1 MRNRACCEP
10 DLAVWRLLGAEH
22 SARRQR
28 SPSFIPPLSLLTA
41 LAPQSQL
48 QLCAPGLQLP

>member
-10 DLAVWRLLGAEH
+10 DLAVWGLLGAEH